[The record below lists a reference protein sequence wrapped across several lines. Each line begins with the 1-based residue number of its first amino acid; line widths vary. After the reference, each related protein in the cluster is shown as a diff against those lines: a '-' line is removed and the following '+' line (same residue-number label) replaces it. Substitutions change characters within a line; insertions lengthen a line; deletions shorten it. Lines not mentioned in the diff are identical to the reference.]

1 MLIVKTNRSSRPE
14 MFCEKGVLKICSK
27 FTGEHP
33 CRSAISIKLLCN
45 FIEIALWH
53 GCSPVNLPH
62 IFRILFPRN
71 SSGGL
76 LLFVD
81 WWWLKWPKGF
91 WQSEKL
97 SWFTPHEWLQVN
109 ILVVKSCKKGEKRKK
124 VWLWGPYLVSYKK
137 CCVNGWFDF
146 LVLGGNMWKRQYA
159 SILKS
164 L

>member
-62 IFRILFPRN
+62 IFRITFLKNTAGR
-71 SSGGL
+71 L
-76 LLFVD
+76 LLKEIKVESDLPNYATRLKNATGVD
-81 WWWLKWPKGF
+81 TSKFTKKTGSASLKSDVDELDIHKLKTL
-91 WQSEKL
+91 SVELIKL
-97 SWFTPHEWLQVN
+97 SNVADNFV
-109 ILVVKSCKKGEKRKK
+109 
-124 VWLWGPYLVSYKK
+124 
-137 CCVNGWFDF
+137 
-146 LVLGGNMWKRQYA
+146 
-159 SILKS
+159 
-164 L
+164 